1 MNIKKLFKY
10 EPKQNYDFN
19 IQSTENA
26 SVQDLSTDKTD
37 QKVYSSLQ
45 KNLEFAQFKYNSLI
59 NSDIIIRHFS
69 IICKNK
75 EYKAFLLYIDGM
87 TDSVI
92 INQFVL
98 HPLMLRNKNNT
109 FDTSINAKSN
119 QITQSSQKNQNI
131 PNTQNNKK
139 SIEKSQEDL
148 SNYIYERLIPNNNI
162 SIQKQFDKIISDINS
177 GNCAL
182 FVDTL
187 NIVFDVDAKGFKQ
200 RSIERPQI
208 ENVIKGPQEAF
219 VENIRTNT
227 SLLRRLTNNENLVI
241 ENIEVGEISKTK
253 CALCYMQNIANGDLI
268 AEAKYRLNNLS
279 IDTLVSS
286 GELEQLIQDGSS
298 FGIPQVLSTE
308 RPDKCV
314 KAVMQGRAVIL
325 VNGNPYALIIPSVM
339 TDFLASPEDSNLN
352 PLFAN
357 FLKFIRLLAFII
369 TLLLP
374 GMYIAVTNFH
384 QELFPTELL
393 FSILVAR
400 ENVPFPIIFE
410 LLLMEI
416 SFELIREGG
425 LRTPSAI
432 GSTLGI
438 VGALILGDAAVAAN
452 IVSPILII
460 VVAITGLSS
469 FVIPNFSFGFHL
481 RVFRFAFTILGYIA
495 GFLGIGLGIY
505 VYMVL
510 LCSIKS
516 FGVAYL
522 SPISPNISGFSLK
535 YFVPP
540 FWKQE
545 YRNDFLAPKKQV
557 SQSKFSMVW
566 KKENSNGKNQ

>member
-1 MNIKKLFKY
+1 MKIKDIFKY
-10 EPKQNYDFN
+10 KPLENYDFN
-19 IQSTENA
+19 IQTTENA
-26 SVQDLSTDKTD
+26 TVQDLNSETIEE
-37 QKVYSSLQ
+37 KVFLSYQ
-45 KNLEFAQFKYNSLI
+45 KNLEFIQSKFNSLI
-59 NSDIIIRHFS
+59 NSDIVIRKFNLKCNGKH
-69 IICKNK
+69 
-75 EYKAFLLYIDGM
+75 YKAFLVYIDGM

-92 INQFVL
+92 INDFVL
-98 HPLMLRNKNNT
+98 KPLMLRNKSNT
-109 FDTSINAKSN
+109 YIEEE
-119 QITQSSQKNQNI
+119 
-131 PNTQNNKK
+131 K
-139 SIEKSQEDL
+139 SIKKCNYNFKKNVSHTSKKNIKAEL
-148 SNYIYERLIPNNNI
+148 SNYIYTNLIPNNNL
-162 SIQKQFDKIISDINS
+162 SKQIEFSKIISDINS
-177 GNCAL
+177 GNCVL

-187 NIVFDVDAKGFKQ
+187 NIAFDIDAKGFKQ
-200 RSIERPQI
+200 RNIDRPQI

-227 SLLRRLTNNENLVI
+227 SLLRRLVNNHNLII
-241 ENIEVGEISKTK
+241 ESIEIGKLSKTK
-253 CALCYMQNIANGDLI
+253 CALCYMQNIANSDLI

-279 IDTLVSS
+279 IDSLISS
-286 GELEQLIQDGSS
+286 GELEQLIQDSS
-298 FGIPQVLSTE
+298 SVAIPQILSTE

-314 KAVMQGRAVIL
+314 KGMYQGRAVIL
-325 VNGNPYALIIPSVM
+325 VNGNPYALIIPSVL
-339 TDFLASPEDSNLN
+339 TDFLASPEDSNLI
-352 PLFAN
+352 PVFAN
-357 FLKFIRLLAFII
+357 FLKAIRLLAFLI

-410 LLLMEI
+410 LLLMEV

-481 RVFRFAFTILGYIA
+481 RIYRFIFTLLGYIC
-495 GFLGIGLGIY
+495 GFLGIGIGIY
-505 VYMVL
+505 VYL
-510 LCSIKS
+510 TIICSIKS
-516 FGVAYL
+516 FGVSYL

-535 YFVPP
+535 YFIPS

-545 YRNDFLAPKKQV
+545 YRNEFLASKKQV
-557 SQSKFSMVW
+557 SQSKYSMKW
-566 KKENSNGKNQ
+566 KKEYTDGKNN

>member
-1 MNIKKLFKY
+1 MKIKNLFKY
-10 EPKQNYDFN
+10 KPPENYDFN
-19 IQSTENA
+19 IQTTENA
-26 SVQDLSTDKTD
+26 IVQDLYYEKIEE
-37 QKVYSSLQ
+37 KVFPSFQ
-45 KNLEFAQFKYNSLI
+45 KNLEFIQSRFNSLI
-59 NSDIIIRHFS
+59 NSDVIIREFK

-75 EYKAFLLYIDGM
+75 QYNAFLVYIDGM

-92 INQFVL
+92 INDFIL
-98 HPLMLRNKNNT
+98 RPLMLRNKSNT
-109 FDTSINAKSN
+109 HIEEE
-119 QITQSSQKNQNI
+119 
-131 PNTQNNKK
+131 K
-139 SIEKSQEDL
+139 SIKKFNYNSKNFVYSSSKQNERTEL
-148 SNYIYERLIPNNNI
+148 ANYIYTNLVPNNNL
-162 SIQKQFDKIISDINS
+162 SKQIEFSKIISDINS
-177 GNCAL
+177 GNCVL

-187 NIVFDVDAKGFKQ
+187 NIAFDIDAKGFKQ
-200 RSIERPQI
+200 RNIDRPQI

-227 SLLRRLTNNENLVI
+227 SLLRRLVNNQNLIIENL
-241 ENIEVGEISKTK
+241 EIGNLSKTK

-268 AEAKYRLNNLS
+268 AEVKYRLNNIS
-279 IDTLVSS
+279 IDSLISS
-286 GELEQLIQDGSS
+286 GELEQLIQDSNS
-298 FGIPQVLSTE
+298 AGIPQILSTE
-308 RPDKCV
+308 RPDRCV
-314 KAVMQGRAVIL
+314 KGMYQGRAVIL
-325 VNGNPYALIIPSVM
+325 VNGNPYALIIPSVV
-339 TDFLASPEDSNLN
+339 TDFLASPEDSNLI

-357 FLKFIRLLAFII
+357 FLKAIRLIALLI

-374 GMYIAVTNFH
+374 GMYIAITNFH

-410 LLLMEI
+410 LLLMEV

-452 IVSPILII
+452 VVSPILII

-481 RVFRFAFTILGYIA
+481 RVYRFIFTILGYIC
-495 GFLGIGLGIY
+495 GFLGIGIGIY
-505 VYMVL
+505 VYL
-510 LCSIKS
+510 ATICSIKS
-516 FGVAYL
+516 FGVAYV
-522 SPISPNISGFSLK
+522 SPISPNISGLSLK

-545 YRNDFLAPKKQV
+545 YRNDFLAPKKQI
-557 SQSKFSMVW
+557 SQSKYSMKW
-566 KKENSNGKNQ
+566 KKEKPNGKNK

>member
-1 MNIKKLFKY
+1 MKIKNLFKY
-10 EPKQNYDFN
+10 KPPENYDFN
-19 IQSTENA
+19 IQTTENA
-26 SVQDLSTDKTD
+26 IVQDLYYEKIEE
-37 QKVYSSLQ
+37 KVFPSFQ
-45 KNLEFAQFKYNSLI
+45 KNLEFIRSRFNSLI
-59 NSDIIIRHFS
+59 NSDVIIREFK

-75 EYKAFLLYIDGM
+75 QYNAFLVYIDGL

-92 INQFVL
+92 INDFIL
-98 HPLMLRNKNNT
+98 RPLMLRNKSNT
-109 FDTSINAKSN
+109 HIEEE
-119 QITQSSQKNQNI
+119 
-131 PNTQNNKK
+131 K
-139 SIEKSQEDL
+139 SIKKFNYNSKNFVYSSSKQNERTEL
-148 SNYIYERLIPNNNI
+148 ANYIYTNLVPNNNL
-162 SIQKQFDKIISDINS
+162 SKQIEFSKIISDINS
-177 GNCAL
+177 GNCVL

-187 NIVFDVDAKGFKQ
+187 NIAFDIDAKGFKQ
-200 RSIERPQI
+200 RNIDRPQI

-227 SLLRRLTNNENLVI
+227 SLLRRLVNNQNLIIENL
-241 ENIEVGEISKTK
+241 EVGNLSKTK

-268 AEAKYRLNNLS
+268 AEVKYRLNNIS
-279 IDTLVSS
+279 IDSLISS
-286 GELEQLIQDGSS
+286 GELEQLIQDSNS
-298 FGIPQVLSTE
+298 AGIPQILSTE
-308 RPDKCV
+308 RPDRCV
-314 KAVMQGRAVIL
+314 KGMYQGRAVIL

-339 TDFLASPEDSNLN
+339 TDFLASPEDSNLI

-357 FLKFIRLLAFII
+357 FLKAIRLIALLI

-374 GMYIAVTNFH
+374 GMYIAITNFH

-410 LLLMEI
+410 LLLMEV

-452 IVSPILII
+452 VVSPILII

-481 RVFRFAFTILGYIA
+481 RVYRFIFTILGYIC
-495 GFLGIGLGIY
+495 GFLGIGIGIY
-505 VYMVL
+505 VYL
-510 LCSIKS
+510 ATICSIKS
-516 FGVAYL
+516 FGVAYV
-522 SPISPNISGFSLK
+522 SPISPNISGLSLK

-545 YRNDFLAPKKQV
+545 YRNDFLAPKKQI
-557 SQSKFSMVW
+557 SQSKYSMKW
-566 KKENSNGKNQ
+566 KKENPNGKNK